1 MKRDNIIKFLE
12 TWGLVIFAFL
22 LFLICVALCH
32 SQTVQQVRLEVMK
45 YEVDEDHVDIIVAQ
59 SVLETGWYES
69 LWCKNFENIF
79 GLTTKV
85 AGSRVAQVF
94 SDWRYSV
101 RSYYNQIYSRYKGGD
116 YYVFLKDLPYAM
128 DPEYID
134 KLKQI
139 KDKI

>member
-12 TWGLVIFAFL
+12 TWGLIIFAFL
-22 LFLICVALCH
+22 LFLICVVICR
-32 SQTVQQVRLEVMK
+32 SQTVDQVRIELKK
-45 YEVDEDHVDIIVAQ
+45 YNIDSDHVDIIVAQ
-59 SVLETGWYES
+59 SVLETGWYKS
-69 LWCKNFENIF
+69 SWCKNFENLF

-85 AGSRVAQVF
+85 SGTRVAQVF
-94 SDWRYSV
+94 SNWKHSV
-101 RSYYNQIYSRYKGGD
+101 RSYYNQIYTRYTGGD

>member
-1 MKRDNIIKFLE
+1 MKRNNIIKFLD
-12 TWGLVIFAFL
+12 TWGLIIFAFL
-22 LFLICVALCH
+22 MFLVTVVVAN
-32 SQTVQQVRLEVMK
+32 SQTVDQVKLELKK
-45 YEVDEDHVDIIVAQ
+45 YDIDDDHVDIIVAQ

-69 LWCKNFENIF
+69 LWCKNFDNIF

-85 AGSRVAQVF
+85 SGVRIAQVF

-101 RSYYNQIYSRYKGGD
+101 RSYYNQIYRKNKGGD
-116 YYVFLKDLPYAM
+116 YYAFLKNLPYAM

-134 KLKQI
+134 KLKKI